1 MKLARA
7 NDLEVDTEACCDGEV
22 VVEEE
27 WCQMMVVLPAKNT
40 ISIDTPGVSI
50 YTKSVRL
57 IRFRLLRL

>member
-40 ISIDTPGVSI
+40 ISIHTPGVSVYI
-50 YTKSVRL
+50 LSE
-57 IRFRLLRL
+57 